1 MTIREL
7 DQLIEEGKSLKQ
19 IAQSYSE
26 IANQK
31 IKILRSQVE
40 VNRLFFK
47 DMSRVYALV
56 KALAA
61 AKKITVPK
69 RKKMLSIILTS
80 NYRFYGEINSSL
92 IDYFIKTT
100 ASVETDRIMLGKAA
114 IEYFKSANE
123 FSNYHEILL
132 NSDQPDPL
140 ELTSLVNIIKDYN
153 QVLVFFSRLKSLL
166 VQEPTYTDITAATGK
181 IEMDK
186 SGTVPRFIF
195 EPELSKILTFF
206 DSQILTLLV
215 AETFLESEVSRTA
228 SRFISMD
235 QAETASIKVL
245 KQYESLRS
253 YAQRNLR
260 NNQLL
265 ESIASILA
273 VRKGGTELT

>member
-56 KALAA
+56 KALAE
-61 AKKITVPK
+61 KKKLSVRK
-69 RKKMLSIILTS
+69 GKKMLSIILTS

-92 IDYFIKTT
+92 IEFFIKTT
-100 ASVETDRIMLGKAA
+100 QKLETDRIMLGKAA
-114 IEYFKSANE
+114 IEYFKNAKVFKS
-123 FSNYHEILL
+123 YQEILL
-132 NSDQPDPL
+132 KSDQPDPL
-140 ELTSLVNIIKDYN
+140 ELTNLVNIIKDYN
-153 QVLVFFSRLKSLL
+153 QVLVFYSRLKSLL
-166 VQEPTYTDITAATGK
+166 VQEPTYTDITSTTDK
-181 IEMDK
+181 IVLDK
-186 SGTVPRFIF
+186 KDVSHFIF
-195 EPELSKILTFF
+195 EPELKKILTFF

-215 AETFLESEVSRTA
+215 EETFLESEVSRTA

-235 QAETASIKVL
+235 QAETEANKVL
-245 KQYESLRS
+245 KEYERLRS

-273 VRKGGTELT
+273 VRKERTN